1 MAFGQYSFLL
11 VLFALTALL
20 PPVVNDIF
28 IGGYVQF
35 RSLLILRSAF
45 REKMLQKIKR
55 MKYAHFEDEKSIEII
70 DKAYNRAENSA
81 RHMFPM
87 YVTWTLSSMVGAAG
101 VIVYLARVRWWLV
114 LTVVIPWV
122 LEIIQRVR
130 DNYSVYDELESYWKQ
145 EHSYGILADFLRR
158 REYLKDN
165 KVFRLSDRKSVV

>member
-1 MAFGQYSFLL
+1 MKQKLKRLFSAYGFLLGTLYQTAPVMVIMTFVAAVLLGVIQTPLTLYVNSHIFNDGLLVAQGKMAFGQYSFLL

-87 YVTWTLSSMVGAAG
+87 YRLWWARQGLSSILPVSAG
-101 VIVYLARVRWWLV
+101 GWC
-114 LTVVIPWV
+114 
-122 LEIIQRVR
+122 
-130 DNYSVYDELESYWKQ
+130 
-145 EHSYGILADFLRR
+145 
-158 REYLKDN
+158 
-165 KVFRLSDRKSVV
+165 